1 MLVNCGNG
9 DSELKDKQLKMRHD
23 TFTNRAVEL
32 VGFFHNDAS
41 KDKCVALSEEVADCI
56 VIALKEL
63 AAVAPKKRPEF
74 VSNIPNDFEKY

>member
-9 DSELKDKQLKMRHD
+9 DSALKDKQLKMRHD

-32 VGFFHNDAS
+32 VDFFHNSAS
-41 KDKCVALSEEVADCI
+41 NRVALSEEIADCI